1 MFHPIG
7 LIKNTLIYV
16 IIINI
21 AVFRYV
27 LIAFIYL
34 QINEIQDT
42 IKRNEDRE
50 AEIKEVFYRIL
61 EQKIRHIVSS
71 DMTLQ
76 IFNYVEFAYEQLIAP
91 NETKFASL
99 DMALA
104 LEREY
109 DNLTLNISVYDLDMI
124 KQIEKETYEHGHIE
138 IKRAKE
144 AFKMLKDVDK
154 LSKRL
159 KSSYEPTR
167 RKIYE

>member
-1 MFHPIG
+1 MI
-7 LIKNTLIYV
+7 V
-16 IIINI
+16 INI
-21 AVFRYV
+21 VVFRY
-27 LIAFIYL
+27 LFIAFIYL